1 MVAQLIVMPNILAE
15 SSNNFLGLEWLL
27 KQCWDRVRIGGEVK
41 NGMER
46 RNEDDDK
53 DDDAAADGSD
63 TTVLYTL
70 HQTVDWTSAGFYG
83 PHIRV
88 WWSIP
93 VIWP

>member
-1 MVAQLIVMPNILAE
+1 MRTA
-15 SSNNFLGLEWLL
+15 
-27 KQCWDRVRIGGEVK
+27 GEVK
-41 NGMER
+41 NGIKR
-46 RNEDDDK
+46 IQRGK
-53 DDDAAADGSD
+53 DDDVAGDGSD